1 MKRFFTILVICAI
14 FSFRAQ
20 AQEYVDLGLSVN
32 WAAYNIGAES
42 LDDPGKLY
50 LVGTN
55 IEHIQGVKYQ
65 KSQVP
70 NFSGDYSGNPQL
82 DMATQTWGSEWRTP
96 TLAEWLELINKCSW
110 KYYKYIDANG
120 KERKGYEITGPNG
133 NKIILPSNYWARNN
147 GCGLYQC
154 STSFASSAR
163 GNLYSFLFSPQK
175 RTIYFLP
182 PYNFTS
188 LGVSYRPVS
197 NK

>member
-1 MKRFFTILVICAI
+1 MKRIFTILAICAI

-32 WAAYNIGAES
+32 WAAYNIGAKS
-42 LDDPGKLY
+42 IADAGTLY

-55 IEHIQGVKYQ
+55 IEYIQGANY
-65 KSQVP
+65 KSEQIP

-82 DMATQTWGSEWRTP
+82 DMSTQTWGTEWRTP
-96 TLAEWLELINKCSW
+96 TLEEWQELMNRCSW
-110 KYYKYIDANG
+110 KFYKYIDENG

-133 NKIILPSNYWARNN
+133 NKIVLPSNYWARNN

-154 STSFASSAR
+154 STSFTSSKR
-163 GNLYSFLFSPQK
+163 GNLYSFLYSPQK
-175 RTIYFLP
+175 RFMMMIQPF
-182 PYNFTS
+182 NSTS

>member
-1 MKRFFTILVICAI
+1 MRRTVYFLISLLIYI
-14 FSFRAQ
+14 NAQ

-42 LDDPGKLY
+42 FDDPGKMY

-55 IEHIQGVKYQ
+55 IEYIQGAKYNKAQ
-65 KSQVP
+65 IP

-82 DMATQTWGSEWRTP
+82 DMATQVWGSEWRTP
-96 TLAEWLELINKCSW
+96 TLVEWQELMNKCSW
-110 KYYKYIDANG
+110 KYYKYIDENG

-154 STSFASSAR
+154 STFFTSSTR

-175 RTIYFLP
+175 RFTYYLP
-182 PYNFTS
+182 PYSLTS
-188 LGVSYRPVS
+188 QGVSYRPVS